1 MRRIGLLGGTF
12 DPVHFGHLRP
22 AVEVHAAL
30 ALDEL
35 RLLPCRVSPLRDEPA
50 APAEARLE
58 MLRLAVADQD
68 DLVVDARELDRP
80 PPSYTVDTLTEL
92 HGELPDARLH
102 FVMGADAF
110 AGFDRWHRHADI
122 LELAHLVVTRRP
134 GTRHAIPA
142 GLEDRVCEDPA
153 GLEDTPAGRV
163 LLLTVTQLDISATG
177 IRRLAAAG
185 GDLRYLMPEA
195 ARQYLEQN
203 RLYRRTV
210 NEDRSTG

>member
-22 AVEVHAAL
+22 AVEVRAAL

-68 DLVVDARELDRP
+68 DLVVDPREFDRR

-92 HGELPDARLH
+92 RRELPDARLH
-102 FVMGADAF
+102 FIMGADAF
-110 AGFDRWHRHADI
+110 SAFDQWQRHADI
-122 LELAHLVVTRRP
+122 LELAHLVVARRP
-134 GTRHAIPA
+134 SARRDIPSGLA
-142 GLEDRVCEDPA
+142 GRVTERPADLEDA
-153 GLEDTPAGRV
+153 AAGRV

-177 IRRLAAAG
+177 IRRLAASG
-185 GDLRYLMPEA
+185 GDLRYLMPEP
-195 ARQYLEQN
+195 ARHYLEQN
-203 RLYRRTV
+203 RLYRRIP